1 MPTYEYRCE
10 HCGRFQ
16 VKQRITESPL
26 EKCPT
31 CGRPVERLI
40 SRNVAIVFKGSG
52 FYCTDNRTDS
62 GAEKKPAAKAKEETK
77 TKTSSTT

>member
-52 FYCTDNRTDS
+52 FYCTDNRADT
-62 GAEKKPAAKAKEETK
+62 GTGKKPSAKPKEETK
-77 TKTSSTT
+77 TPSTT